1 MKNSILVITTIFFL
15 FFGIHQSNAQD
26 FNPKKNN
33 YLILSQKKEQLKPI
47 LLTANEL
54 AKEDGKKYGD
64 FYVIICGK
72 TVSDITDNLDFNK
85 LLDAAKEQNVTVFVC
100 GLSLKKF
107 NIDQMLLPENIMV
120 VDNGILYS
128 LQLSKSGF
136 TTITI

>member
-1 MKNSILVITTIFFL
+1 MKNSIVIITTMFFL
-15 FFGIHQSNAQD
+15 FFGINQTNAQD

-33 YLILSQKKEQLKPI
+33 YLILSQNIEQLKPM
-47 LLTANEL
+47 LLTASEL
-54 AKEDGKKYGD
+54 MKEDGKKYGD

-72 TVSDITDNLDFNK
+72 TVSDIPDNLDFNK
-85 LLDAAKEQNVTVFVC
+85 LLDAAKKQNVTVFVC

-107 NIDQMLLPENIMV
+107 NIDPMLLPENIKV

-136 TTITI
+136 TTLTI